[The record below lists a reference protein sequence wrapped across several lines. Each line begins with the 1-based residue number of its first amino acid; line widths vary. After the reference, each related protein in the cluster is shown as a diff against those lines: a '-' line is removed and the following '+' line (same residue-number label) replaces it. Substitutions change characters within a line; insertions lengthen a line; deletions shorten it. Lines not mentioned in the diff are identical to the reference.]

1 MNKPPEQRLNAA
13 LLAVLAVGVAS
24 MQDAIIK
31 SLAGSMPAY
40 EAVMIRGLVGMPIL
54 ALMLVFTDGFKSL
67 RTPLLW
73 PLIGRGLV
81 LCAAY
86 FSFILA
92 IAAMP
97 IANAVAIYFTM
108 PFFVATLAGPFLGER
123 VPVYRWLAMIAAFV
137 GVLVMVQPGRSEFEP
152 ASGLAL
158 FSAFGYAVG
167 QMMGRHYS
175 QRVPPI
181 AIANVQNA
189 VYLAVG
195 ALLFVVVNAF
205 GWQLSGHKSLEFLTG
220 SAVGPSVHSMLL
232 LVIMGFLAAVGSVI
246 FTYAYKFAQ
255 SSFVAPFEYTAMIW
269 AVLFGLFLF
278 GDFPSPMTW
287 AGMAVVIVAGLL
299 MTWRDVQ
306 RPVQGTG

>member
-1 MNKPPEQRLNAA
+1 MSTQPEQRLKAA
-13 LLAVLAVGVAS
+13 LLAMLAVGIAS
-24 MQDAIIK
+24 SQDAIIK
-31 SLAGSMPAY
+31 SLAGTMPAY

-54 ALMLVFTDGFKSL
+54 ALLLLFTNGFKSL

-73 PLIGRGLV
+73 PLMGRGLV

-123 VPVYRWLAMIAAFV
+123 VPVYRWMAMFAAFL
-137 GVLVMVQPGRSEFEP
+137 GVLVMVQPGRNNFEP
-152 ASGLAL
+152 ASGFAL

-189 VYLAVG
+189 VYFAVG
-195 ALLFVVVNAF
+195 ALLFVVVNTF
-205 GWQLSGHKSLEFLTG
+205 GWQLTGHKSLEFLTG
-220 SAVGPSVHSMLL
+220 RAVWPDADSLRL
-232 LVIMGFLAAVGSVI
+232 LVVMGIFAAVGSVI

-269 AVLFGLFLF
+269 AVLFGLFVF
-278 GDFPSPMTW
+278 DDFPNPVTW
-287 AGMAVVIVAGLL
+287 AGMIVVILAGLL
-299 MTWRDVQ
+299 MTWRDLQ
-306 RPVQGTG
+306 KSAQGTG

>member
-1 MNKPPEQRLNAA
+1 MSRQPEQRFKAA
-13 LLAVLAVGVAS
+13 LLAMLAVGVAS
-24 MQDAIIK
+24 SQDAIIK
-31 SLAGSMPAY
+31 SLAATMPAY

-54 ALMLVFTDGFKSL
+54 ALLLMLTNGFKSL

-123 VPVYRWLAMIAAFV
+123 VPVYRWMAMIAAFL
-137 GVLVMVQPGRSEFEP
+137 GVLIMVQPGKNNFEP
-152 ASGLAL
+152 ASGFAL

-175 QRVPPI
+175 QRVPAI

-189 VYLAVG
+189 VYFGVG
-195 ALLFVVVNAF
+195 AAMFVFFNGF
-205 GWQLSGHKSLEFLTG
+205 GWRWTGHKSLEFLSG
-220 SAVGPSVHSMLL
+220 PAVWLSAHSVVLL
-232 LVIMGFLAAVGSVI
+232 LIMGCLAAVGSVM

-255 SSFVAPFEYTAMIW
+255 SSFVAPFEYTGMIW
-269 AVLFGLFLF
+269 AVVFGLFVF
-278 GDFPSPMTW
+278 GDFPSLLTW
-287 AGMAVVIVAGLL
+287 AGIAIVILAGML
-299 MTWRDVQ
+299 MTWRDLQ
-306 RPVQGTG
+306 THAQGTG